1 MRLTQIPCR
10 SQSVHSMNYI
20 DRDLLSIDNT
30 DLRRKL
36 RRKQAKKKSG
46 PVLHVDKQCHAGRTY
61 AYFQEFLR
69 QHPTQNVCEMSSFD
83 ELSQEAVHVMMNH
96 INSMPRG
103 SLNAR
108 ASIQLFVELYGKE
121 AAAKLGLKY
130 IPFDQLC
137 LKPNLLT
144 K

>member
-1 MRLTQIPCR
+1 
-10 SQSVHSMNYI
+10 
-20 DRDLLSIDNT
+20 
-30 DLRRKL
+30 
-36 RRKQAKKKSG
+36 
-46 PVLHVDKQCHAGRTY
+46 
-61 AYFQEFLR
+61 
-69 QHPTQNVCEMSSFD
+69 
-83 ELSQEAVHVMMNH
+83 MMNH

-108 ASIQLFVELYGKE
+108 APIQLFVELYGKE